1 MNLFFAKEK
10 TSLRPSNRPK
20 KNEGELDGGA
30 VNCESFAAGVTVNAD
45 APGGG
50 KRYRV
55 QYFFSSRHFP
65 RSKATPRHSLKQ
77 PQAASGF

>member
-50 KRYRV
+50 KRSVLLLQSTFPKV
-55 QYFFSSRHFP
+55 QSD
-65 RSKATPRHSLKQ
+65 
-77 PQAASGF
+77 AAS